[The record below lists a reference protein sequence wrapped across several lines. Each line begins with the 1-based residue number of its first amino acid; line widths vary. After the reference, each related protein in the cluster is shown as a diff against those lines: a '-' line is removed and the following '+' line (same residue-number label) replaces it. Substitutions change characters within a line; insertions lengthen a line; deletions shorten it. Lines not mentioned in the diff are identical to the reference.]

1 MERGLRSELSV
12 CDDATDMKKET
23 IDEICNEISSNI
35 KLYNNR
41 IENIKQ
47 TDEAFKR
54 ITELLEKER
63 YLEIKKVL
71 KEDFDIDVLKEDG
84 THKTLYEVLEE
95 LSKVWHNLESQ

>member
-1 MERGLRSELSV
+1 MERGLRSKVSIY
-12 CDDATDMKKET
+12 DDVSDMGKET
-23 IDEICNEISSNI
+23 IDEIYNEISSNI

-47 TDEAFKR
+47 TDEAFKK

-63 YLEIKKVL
+63 YLETKKIL

-84 THKTLYEVLEE
+84 THKTFYEVLEE
-95 LSKVWHNLESQ
+95 LSKVWHNLESE